1 MTSNDN
7 TLEVH
12 SIALQLRE
20 LIATNREQIA
30 EMKALA
36 AQIQK
41 DNAEFRSL
49 MVQEFA
55 NFKDNINKEFSAF
68 SNNVNAELSGM
79 HSEIS
84 GMHSEIGLIN
94 QRITGIEHDI
104 AGLYHWD
111 YWLLSIIIAVVAMP
125 QIISGVK
132 ALFAAVAEG
141 IAGIISVFKKGSK

>member
-79 HSEIS
+79 HSEI
-84 GMHSEIGLIN
+84 GLIN

-141 IAGIISVFKKGSK
+141 IAGIISAFRKGSK